1 MTLSATVRE
10 LIARLQWRRGAR
22 AAIAVVGAMLLCL
35 AFGKPMGWAA
45 LGAFEA
51 ILVDNGGPYRS
62 RLNTML
68 TLLTAGALAGVL
80 GSFVGSLMPHGA
92 SIPHTLIAAL
102 ATAAIC
108 FAFTFAR
115 VLTQPLASTSVII
128 LVIYFA
134 GFGSGD
140 RTAAQAFSNAAYFIA
155 GGFGAAAISLILWP
169 LDPFRPARHS
179 VANTYEFLAE
189 TTSRIASPGVADS
202 PDTLSSHE
210 WKRRIRVVMED
221 ARVAIGQTA
230 ARAPAR
236 THRARN
242 LTVLLETADMLFAHA
257 IRLSELADLTESNA
271 DPDSLGLH
279 DTAQWLGRAEQAIA
293 AALHTQPLDMGAS
306 FAPEGSHTVEFLRR
320 RPVPIASANDLAGHL
335 ATEERD
341 ARQELEIAFEAI
353 RSIWSGTDSARD
365 ARSLRAPTE
374 LIIRPAIR
382 RTNPFPA
389 LFENLL
395 ADWSLRSTMMRHA
408 LRMAAVGAVDVLLM
422 HLLHVNHGFWLAMTS
437 IIVLQP
443 NGSGTMRRGLQRVAG
458 TIAGGIFAALLTSV
472 IHDQAGIILV
482 ITVCAGLTLASF
494 AVDYGVYCFFL
505 TPTFVLLS
513 LPQLRDWRYAG
524 IRVLTTL
531 VGAVIAVIAMRL
543 LWPEHEERE
552 LTRLLQAGAHAD
564 AAYIR
569 AMLRFWNAAEAVE
582 APTPRRVGRDYTRV
596 DIERRILA
604 PARRAC
610 GLASNAAEE
619 TLDRLLLEPS
629 FSRKTSAGT
638 EHALAFTTYL
648 RRLTQTVTALAALGR
663 PKKSTPGKPTPAA
676 RMEALAVRLEV
687 LPSRAPVA
695 RPTPTLTLIRTTDP
709 LDVAELQMQR
719 IERQVTVL
727 ERAAEA
733 MAIAGAIERRA
744 N

>member
-10 LIARLQWRRGAR
+10 LAARLQWRRGAR
-22 AAIAVVGAMLLCL
+22 AAIAVAAAMLLCL
-35 AFGKPMGWAA
+35 AFHKPMGWAA

-80 GSFVGSLMPHGA
+80 GSFVGSLMPRGA
-92 SIPHTLIAAL
+92 SLQHTLIAAL

-155 GGFGAAAISLILWP
+155 GGIGAAAISLILWP
-169 LDPFRPARHS
+169 LDPFRPARRS
-179 VANTYEFLAE
+179 VAITYDFLAE
-189 TTSRIASPGVADS
+189 TTSRIAAPDAPRSLDS
-202 PDTLSSHE
+202 LSSHD

-221 ARVAIGQTA
+221 ARIAIGQTA

-257 IRLSELADLTESNA
+257 IRLSELADLAESNA

-279 DTAQWLGRAEQAIA
+279 EIAQWLGRAEHSIA
-293 AALHTQPLDMGAS
+293 AALHVQPLDLGAS

-320 RPVPIASANDLAGHL
+320 RPVPIASGNDLAGHL
-335 ATEERD
+335 AAEERD

-353 RSIWSGTDSARD
+353 RSIWSGTD
-365 ARSLRAPTE
+365 ARSSRGLRAPTE
-374 LIIRPAIR
+374 LIVRPETR
-382 RTNPFPA
+382 RTNPFPG
-389 LFENLL
+389 LFDNLL

-422 HLLHVNHGFWLAMTS
+422 HVLHVNHGFWLAMTS

-458 TIAGGIFAALLTSV
+458 TIAGGIFAALLTAV
-472 IHDQAGIILV
+472 IHNQAGIIFV
-482 ITVCAGLTLASF
+482 ITVGAGLTLASF

-524 IRVLTTL
+524 VRVVTTL
-531 VGAVIAVIAMRL
+531 VGAVIAVVAMRL
-543 LWPEHEERE
+543 LWPEREDRE

-569 AMLRFWNAAEAVE
+569 AMLRFWSAAESVE
-582 APTPRRVGRDYTRV
+582 TPSPRRIGRDYTRV

-629 FSRKTSAGT
+629 FSRKTSPGT

-663 PKKSTPGKPTPAA
+663 PARPGPGKPTPAA
-676 RMEALAVRLEV
+676 RMEVLANRLEV
-687 LPSRAPVA
+687 LPSRAPSMPSA
-695 RPTPTLTLIRTTDP
+695 PSLTLIRPMDA

-733 MAIAGAIERRA
+733 MAVAGAIERRA